1 MKRIRIFFEYL
12 AAFIIIFLLLFAI
25 GSAVVIKY
33 YGDEVKEYT
42 MELVNE
48 QVDTKIYVKEMG
60 ISVFRKFPYTSLFFN
75 DVTVWSGHGFERS
88 DFTEVSPDTLFTAEN
103 VFLQFNI
110 IDLARKRYTIK
121 NLETRN
127 GVIRILTDSD
137 GSSNYNISDNK
148 QESVNSF
155 LFDLKGVNIKN
166 FQVNYINKAKDLET
180 NLLVD
185 NLNFEGNISRINYQL
200 KAHGNAHIHSVSN
213 HGVLYLADQALKTNV
228 SLQVNENLFSISRGD
243 IELGA
248 LIADITGEFLLS
260 KEGAADLNLE
270 LVGEEVDVAW
280 LTNILKKNGL
290 SAVEKINGNG
300 KFDLNAKISGL
311 ASSTLTPHIQ
321 TSFSTQGAAFDIE
334 GFSYPIKSLDIS
346 GSFNNGIRNSGTTSK
361 LDISSFHALVSNSD
375 ISGSLAIQNFQLPRF
390 TLSVLGELQLEDLIS
405 LVPELPLSKVKGTLY
420 PDIQV
425 NGLITGMGNDKQG
438 ISFIP
443 QGSLSLSECGFK
455 LRSENLKFDS
465 INGTLELGNSRWL
478 TSLRGTAGHSDFTT
492 VASSTNLLDYFL
504 NDEHLEIDASL
515 HSNSTY
521 VDDLI
526 NGKNK
531 EKENEAN
538 IKYPENISVKLNF
551 DFDHIKKGA
560 VDANKVSGIAHYSF
574 PIFFI
579 DSLHAE
585 TMNGIIDGRAGL
597 YDLNKDSHLVT
608 VSSNIEDVKIDQ
620 LFASFDNF
628 GQEFLT
634 DNNIKGKIS
643 GNAEFSTPLSRD
655 YKMESSQMILE
666 SNIRIED
673 GELIDFEP
681 MIEMSKFLKIDK
693 MDHIIFST
701 IENTVMIRDNAITIP
716 EMDIQSTA
724 LNLSASGS
732 HSFDKTYNYHL
743 AIKLSELLFKKA
755 QSSANREFEI
765 ALDAQDKRTIFLM
778 LYDEG
783 DGIVIEFDEKQA
795 IKKIRE
801 DMKGQ
806 RNELKAAMN
815 KEFGAFEDDT
825 AVIESGKQEESP
837 MFKFE
842 FMDEEPSDTLK
853 LEEKEKTRWWKKKEN
868 KKERDFVIEDDLIP

>member
-1 MKRIRIFFEYL
+1 VKRIRIFFEYL

-25 GSAVVIKY
+25 ASVVVIKY

-60 ISVFRKFPYTSLFFN
+60 ISVFRKFPYTSLFFK
-75 DVTVWSGHGFERS
+75 DVTVWSGHGFNRS
-88 DFTEVSPDTLFTAEN
+88 DFTEVSPDTLFTAQN

-110 IDLARKRYTIK
+110 IDLARRRYTIK

-127 GVIRILTDSD
+127 GVIRILTDSY
-137 GSSNYNISDNK
+137 GSGNYNISDNK
-148 QESVNSF
+148 QDTANPF

-166 FQVNYINKAKDLET
+166 FHVNYINKAKALEA

-200 KAHGNAHIHSVSN
+200 KAYGNAHIHSVSN
-213 HGVLYLADQALKTNV
+213 HDILYLSDQSFKTNV
-228 SLQVNENLFSISRGD
+228 SLQVKENLFSISQGD
-243 IELGA
+243 IEIGA

-260 KEGAADLNLE
+260 EGAADLNLE
-270 LVGEEVDVAW
+270 LAGKKVDVAW
-280 LTNILKKNGL
+280 LSNILKKNGV
-290 SAVEKINGNG
+290 SAVDKINGSG
-300 KFDLNAKISGL
+300 KIDLNAKISGL

-321 TSFSTQGAAFDIE
+321 TSFSTQGAAFDID
-334 GFSYPIKSLDIS
+334 GFKYPIKSLDIS

-361 LDISSFHALVSNSD
+361 LDISSFHALVSDSD

-390 TLSVLGELQLEDLIS
+390 TLSLLGELQLEDLIS
-405 LVPELPLSKVKGTLY
+405 LVPELPLNKVKGTLY

-425 NGLITGMGNDKQG
+425 NGLITGLGNDKQG

-443 QGSLSLSECGFK
+443 QGSLSLHDCGFI
-455 LRSENLKFDS
+455 LASENLKFDS

-478 TSLRGTAGHSDFTT
+478 TSLRGTVGNSDFNT
-492 VASSTNLLDYFL
+492 VASSSNLLDYFL

-515 HSNSTY
+515 HSSSAC

-526 NGKNK
+526 KGQNR
-531 EKENEAN
+531 EKENAATIE
-538 IKYPENISVKLNF
+538 YPDNISVKLIF

-560 VDANKVSGIAHYSF
+560 VDAENVSGIAHYSF
-574 PIFFI
+574 PTFFI
-579 DSLHAE
+579 DSIHAE

-597 YDLNKDSHLVT
+597 YDLNKDTHLAT
-608 VSSNIEDVKIDQ
+608 VSTNIEGVKIDE

-628 GQEFLT
+628 GQGFLT
-634 DNNIKGKIS
+634 NRNIKGKIS

-655 YKMESSQMILE
+655 YKVESSQMILE
-666 SNIRIED
+666 SSIRIEN

-701 IENTVMIRDNAITIP
+701 IENTVMIRDNSITIP
-716 EMDIQSTA
+716 EMEIQSTA

-755 QSSANREFEI
+755 QSSANREFEV
-765 ALDAQDKRTIFLM
+765 ALDEQDKRTIFLM

-783 DGIVIEFDEKQA
+783 DGIIIEFDEKEA

-801 DMKGQ
+801 DMKDQ
-806 RNELKAAMN
+806 RNELKVAMN

-825 AVIESGKQEESP
+825 AVIESRKQEESP

-853 LEEKEKTRWWKKKEN
+853 IEEKEKTKWWKKKEN
-868 KKERDFVIEDDLIP
+868 KKERNFVIEDDLIP